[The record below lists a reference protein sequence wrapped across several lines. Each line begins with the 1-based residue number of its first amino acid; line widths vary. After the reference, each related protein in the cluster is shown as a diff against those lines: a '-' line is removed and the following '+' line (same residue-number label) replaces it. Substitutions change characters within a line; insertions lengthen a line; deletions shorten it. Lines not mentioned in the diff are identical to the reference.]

1 MHSAL
6 KPSTQNLACSR
17 RQIHAVHTCNLSQAK
32 ATKKDMIKGITPK
45 IRILC
50 FVLIKSVLL
59 NLLHVIL
66 HHISTSMS
74 GTQRHVQR
82 ISTSMSGS
90 QYHVHRISTP
100 MSGSIDVRQ
109 SEPRTPH
116 QYIDVRQHRCPAVST
131 TYTASVH

>member
-17 RQIHAVHTCNLSQAK
+17 RQIHTVHTCNLSQAK
-32 ATKKDMIKGITPK
+32 ATKGRDKVDN
-45 IRILC
+45 REN
-50 FVLIKSVLL
+50 S
-59 NLLHVIL
+59 HAVICPNKQRYFERFTC
-66 HHISTSMS
+66 HSTSHPAASMFGS
-74 GTQRHVQR
+74 QWHLHR
-82 ISTSMSGS
+82 ISTSMSGN

-116 QYIDVRQHRCPAVST
+116 QYIDVQ
-131 TYTASVH
+131 